1 MLQYAKIPLAMYVF
15 QTESKRRLSL
25 TLFFDIEVNILPLF
39 TVIEKNDNNDCL
51 YSQ

>member
-1 MLQYAKIPLAMYVF
+1 MSFKQKAKEDF
-15 QTESKRRLSL
+15 SL